1 MKNSKAIW
9 TVKTEC
15 GPIREKNE
23 DAIYP
28 NKSGSSNVPIKAGI
42 FDGMGGHKKG
52 EVASLIASEVMNDNL
67 TDMSDYVNLA
77 NKNILDYQNK
87 HSEATGMGTTMT
99 IVEVDQ
105 EKVLHL
111 AHVGDSRCYVLNN
124 RNLIQLTKDENVP
137 GYQNVLTQ
145 ALGSKEKLNIQT
157 KDFQLTSGDVVFLC
171 TDGVYNEIGDE
182 YLKNKLMDGVTAE
195 SLISEVLLQNPKD
208 NISAIIINV
217 I

>member
-28 NKSGSSNVPIKAGI
+28 DKSGSSSLPIKAGI

-52 EVASLIASEVMNDNL
+52 EVASLLASKVMNANFINI
-67 TDMSDYVNLA
+67 SDYVNLA

-87 HSEATGMGTTMT
+87 HTEAMGMGTTMT
-99 IVEVDQ
+99 IVEIDK

-124 RNLIQLTKDENVP
+124 RNLMQLTKDENVP

-145 ALGSKEKLNIQT
+145 ALGSKEKLKIQT

>member
-28 NKSGSSNVPIKAGI
+28 DKSGSSSLPIKAGI

>member
-1 MKNSKAIW
+1 MTNSKAIW

-28 NKSGSSNVPIKAGI
+28 DKSGSSSLPIKAGI

-52 EVASLIASEVMNDNL
+52 EVASLLASKVMNANFINI
-67 TDMSDYVNLA
+67 SDYVNLA

-87 HSEATGMGTTMT
+87 HTEAMGMGTTMT
-99 IVEVDQ
+99 IVEIDK

-111 AHVGDSRCYVLNN
+111 AHVGDRRCYVLNN
-124 RNLIQLTKDENVP
+124 RNLMQLTKDENVP

-145 ALGSKEKLNIQT
+145 ALGSKEKLKIQT

>member
-1 MKNSKAIW
+1 MTNSKAIW

-28 NKSGSSNVPIKAGI
+28 DKSGSSSLPIKAGI

-52 EVASLIASEVMNDNL
+52 EVASLLASKVMNANFINI
-67 TDMSDYVNLA
+67 SDYVNLA

-87 HSEATGMGTTMT
+87 HTEAMGMGTTMT
-99 IVEVDQ
+99 IVEIDK

-124 RNLIQLTKDENVP
+124 RNLMQLTKDENVP
-137 GYQNVLTQ
+137 GFQNVLTQ
-145 ALGSKEKLNIQT
+145 ALGSKEKLKIQT

-182 YLKNKLMDGVTAE
+182 YLKNKLMDGLTAE

>member
-1 MKNSKAIW
+1 MTNSKAIW

-15 GPIREKNE
+15 GPIRKKNE

-28 NKSGSSNVPIKAGI
+28 DKSGSSSLPIKAGI

-52 EVASLIASEVMNDNL
+52 EVASLLASKVMNANFINI
-67 TDMSDYVNLA
+67 SDYVNLA

-87 HSEATGMGTTMT
+87 HTEAMGMGTTMT
-99 IVEVDQ
+99 IVEIDK

-124 RNLIQLTKDENVP
+124 RNLMQLTKDENVP

-145 ALGSKEKLNIQT
+145 ALGSKEKLKIQT

>member
-1 MKNSKAIW
+1 MTNSKAIW

-28 NKSGSSNVPIKAGI
+28 DKSGSSSLPIKAGV

-52 EVASLIASEVMNDNL
+52 EVASLLASEVMDANFINI
-67 TDMSDYVNLA
+67 SDYVNLA

-87 HSEATGMGTTMT
+87 HTEAMGMGTTMT
-99 IVEVDQ
+99 IVEIDK

-124 RNLIQLTKDENVP
+124 RNLMQLTKDENVP

-145 ALGSKEKLNIQT
+145 ALGSKEKLKIQT

-182 YLKNKLMDGVTAE
+182 YLKNKLMDGITAE
-195 SLISEVLLQNPKD
+195 SLISEVLLQNPK
-208 NISAIIINV
+208 IIYPQ
-217 I
+217 

>member
-1 MKNSKAIW
+1 MTNSKAIW

-28 NKSGSSNVPIKAGI
+28 DKSGSSSLPIKAGV
-42 FDGMGGHKKG
+42 FDGMGGHQKG
-52 EVASLIASEVMNDNL
+52 EVASLLASEVMDANFINI
-67 TDMSDYVNLA
+67 SDYVNLA

-87 HSEATGMGTTMT
+87 HTEAMGMGTTMT
-99 IVEVDQ
+99 IVEIDK

-124 RNLIQLTKDENVP
+124 RNLMQLTKDENVP

-145 ALGSKEKLNIQT
+145 ALGSKEKLKIQT

-182 YLKNKLMDGVTAE
+182 YLKNKLMDGITAE
-195 SLISEVLLQNPKD
+195 SLISLSL
-208 NISAIIINV
+208 IHI
-217 I
+217 

>member
-28 NKSGSSNVPIKAGI
+28 DKSGSSNLPIKAGI

-52 EVASLIASEVMNDNL
+52 EVASLIASEVMDDSL
-67 TDMSDYVNLA
+67 AEISDYVNLA

-99 IVEVDQ
+99 IVEIDK

-124 RNLIQLTKDENVP
+124 RNLMQLTKDENVP

-145 ALGSKEKLNIQT
+145 ALGSKEKLKIQT
-157 KDFQLTSGDVVFLC
+157 KDFQLIGGDVVFLC

-182 YLKNKLMDGVTAE
+182 YLKNKLIDGITAE

>member
-15 GPIREKNE
+15 GPIRKKNE

-28 NKSGSSNVPIKAGI
+28 DKSGSSSLPIKAGI

-52 EVASLIASEVMNDNL
+52 EVASLLASEAMDA
-67 TDMSDYVNLA
+67 DFKDISDYVNLA

-87 HSEATGMGTTMT
+87 HTEAMGMGTTMT
-99 IVEVDQ
+99 IVEIDQ
-105 EKVLHL
+105 KKVLHL

-145 ALGSKEKLNIQT
+145 ALGSKEKLKIQT
-157 KDFQLTSGDVVFLC
+157 KDFQLISGDVVFLC

-182 YLKNKLMDGVTAE
+182 YLKL
-195 SLISEVLLQNPKD
+195 SLIH
-208 NISAIIINV
+208 I
-217 I
+217 

>member
-1 MKNSKAIW
+1 MTNSKAIW

-15 GPIREKNE
+15 GPIRKKNE
-23 DAIYP
+23 DSIYP
-28 NKSGSSNVPIKAGI
+28 DKSGSSSGPIKAGI

-52 EVASLIASEVMNDNL
+52 EVASLLASEVMDANFINI
-67 TDMSDYVNLA
+67 SDYVNLA

-87 HSEATGMGTTMT
+87 HTEAMGMGTTMT
-99 IVEVDQ
+99 IVEIDK

-124 RNLIQLTKDENVP
+124 RNLMQLTKDENVP

-145 ALGSKEKLNIQT
+145 ALGSKEKLKIQT

>member
-1 MKNSKAIW
+1 MTNSKAIW

-28 NKSGSSNVPIKAGI
+28 DKSGSSSLPIKAGI

-52 EVASLIASEVMNDNL
+52 EVASLLASEVMNANFINI
-67 TDMSDYVNLA
+67 SDYVNLA

-87 HSEATGMGTTMT
+87 HTEAMGMGTTMT
-99 IVEVDQ
+99 IVEIDK

-124 RNLIQLTKDENVP
+124 RNLMQLTKDENVP

-145 ALGSKEKLNIQT
+145 ALGSKEKLKIQP

-182 YLKNKLMDGVTAE
+182 YLKNKLMDGITAE

-217 I
+217 M

>member
-1 MKNSKAIW
+1 MTNSKAIW

-15 GPIREKNE
+15 GPIRGKNE

-28 NKSGSSNVPIKAGI
+28 DKSGSSSLPIKAGI

-52 EVASLIASEVMNDNL
+52 EVASLLASEVMNTNYINI
-67 TDMSDYVNLA
+67 SDYVNLA

-87 HSEATGMGTTMT
+87 HTEAMGMGTTMT
-99 IVEVDQ
+99 IVEIDK

-124 RNLIQLTKDENVP
+124 RNLMQLTKDENVP

-145 ALGSKEKLNIQT
+145 ALGSKEKLKIQT

-182 YLKNKLMDGVTAE
+182 YLKNKLMDGITAE

>member
-15 GPIREKNE
+15 GPIRDKNE

-28 NKSGSSNVPIKAGI
+28 DKSGSSSLPIKAGI

-52 EVASLIASEVMNDNL
+52 EVASFIASEVMNDRL
-67 TDMSDYVNLA
+67 TEISDYVNLA

-145 ALGSKEKLNIQT
+145 ALGSKEKLKIQT

>member
-1 MKNSKAIW
+1 MTNSKAIW

-15 GPIREKNE
+15 GPVREKNE

-28 NKSGSSNVPIKAGI
+28 DKSGSSSLPIKAGV
-42 FDGMGGHKKG
+42 FDGMGGHQKG
-52 EVASLIASEVMNDNL
+52 EVASLLASEVMDANFINI
-67 TDMSDYVNLA
+67 SDYVNLA

-87 HSEATGMGTTMT
+87 HTDAMGMGTTMT
-99 IVEVDQ
+99 IVEIDK

-124 RNLIQLTKDENVP
+124 RNLMQLTKDENVP

-145 ALGSKEKLNIQT
+145 ALGSKEKLKIQT

-182 YLKNKLMDGVTAE
+182 YLKNKLMDGITAE

>member
-1 MKNSKAIW
+1 MTNSKAIW

-15 GPIREKNE
+15 GPSREKNE

-28 NKSGSSNVPIKAGI
+28 DKSGSSSLPIKAGI

-52 EVASLIASEVMNDNL
+52 EVASLLASKVMNANFINI
-67 TDMSDYVNLA
+67 SDYVNLA

-87 HSEATGMGTTMT
+87 HTEAMGMGTTMT
-99 IVEVDQ
+99 IVEIDK

-124 RNLIQLTKDENVP
+124 RNLMQLTKDENVP

-145 ALGSKEKLNIQT
+145 ALGSKEKLKIQT

>member
-1 MKNSKAIW
+1 MTNSKAIW

-15 GPIREKNE
+15 GPIRKKNE

-28 NKSGSSNVPIKAGI
+28 DKSGSSSLPIKAGI

-52 EVASLIASEVMNDNL
+52 EVASLLASEVMNANFINI
-67 TDMSDYVNLA
+67 SDYVNLA

-87 HSEATGMGTTMT
+87 HTEAMGMGTTMT
-99 IVEVDQ
+99 IVEIDK

-124 RNLIQLTKDENVP
+124 RNLIQLTEDENVP

-145 ALGSKEKLNIQT
+145 ALGSKEKLKIQT

>member
-1 MKNSKAIW
+1 MTNSKAIW

-28 NKSGSSNVPIKAGI
+28 DKSGSSSLPIKAGI
-42 FDGMGGHKKG
+42 FDGMGGHQKG
-52 EVASLIASEVMNDNL
+52 EVASLLASEVMDANFINI
-67 TDMSDYVNLA
+67 SDYVNLA

-87 HSEATGMGTTMT
+87 HTEAMGMGTTMT
-99 IVEVDQ
+99 IVEIDK

-124 RNLIQLTKDENVP
+124 RNLMQLTKDENVP

-145 ALGSKEKLNIQT
+145 ALGSKAVSYT
-157 KDFQLTSGDVVFLC
+157 HLTLPTTSTV
-171 TDGVYNEIGDE
+171 
-182 YLKNKLMDGVTAE
+182 
-195 SLISEVLLQNPKD
+195 
-208 NISAIIINV
+208 
-217 I
+217 

>member
-1 MKNSKAIW
+1 
-9 TVKTEC
+9 
-15 GPIREKNE
+15 
-23 DAIYP
+23 
-28 NKSGSSNVPIKAGI
+28 
-42 FDGMGGHKKG
+42 MGGHQKG
-52 EVASLIASEVMNDNL
+52 EVASLLASEVMDANFINI
-67 TDMSDYVNLA
+67 SDYVNLA

-87 HSEATGMGTTMT
+87 HTEAMGMGTTMT
-99 IVEVDQ
+99 IVEIDK

-124 RNLIQLTKDENVP
+124 RNLMQLTKDENVP

-145 ALGSKEKLNIQT
+145 ALGSKEKLKIQT

-182 YLKNKLMDGVTAE
+182 YLKNKLMDGITAE

>member
-1 MKNSKAIW
+1 MTNSKAIW

-28 NKSGSSNVPIKAGI
+28 DKSGSSSLPIKAGI

-52 EVASLIASEVMNDNL
+52 EVASLLASEVMNANFINI
-67 TDMSDYVNLA
+67 SDYVNLA

-87 HSEATGMGTTMT
+87 HTEAMGMGTTMT
-99 IVEVDQ
+99 IVEIDK

-124 RNLIQLTKDENVP
+124 RNLMQLTKDENVP

-145 ALGSKEKLNIQT
+145 ALGSKEKLKILT
-157 KDFQLTSGDVVFLC
+157 KDFQLKSGDVVFLC

-182 YLKNKLMDGVTAE
+182 YLKNKLMDGITAE

>member
-1 MKNSKAIW
+1 MTNSKAIW

-28 NKSGSSNVPIKAGI
+28 DKSGSSSLPIKAGI

-52 EVASLIASEVMNDNL
+52 EVASLLASKVMNANFINI
-67 TDMSDYVNLA
+67 SDYVNLA

-87 HSEATGMGTTMT
+87 HTEAMGMGTTMT
-99 IVEVDQ
+99 IVEIDK

-124 RNLIQLTKDENVP
+124 RNLMQLTKDENVP
-137 GYQNVLTQ
+137 GFQNVLTQ
-145 ALGSKEKLNIQT
+145 ALGSKEKLKIQT

-182 YLKNKLMDGVTAE
+182 YLKNKLMDGITAE